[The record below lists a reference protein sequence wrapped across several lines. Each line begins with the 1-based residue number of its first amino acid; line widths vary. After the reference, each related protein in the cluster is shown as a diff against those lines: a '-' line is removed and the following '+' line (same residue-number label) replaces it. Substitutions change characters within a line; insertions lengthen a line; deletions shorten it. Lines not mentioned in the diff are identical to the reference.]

1 MNLVNLKSLLIDQW
15 INQDTLNELQILAQS
30 STNLLIAGSN
40 KDLNTT
46 LLRALFHEKRYNRL
60 PAIILKEDTSID
72 FRSMYPEDE
81 ILPLNNFKSVL
92 GARSFLEGI
101 PEAQVVIADIK
112 SPITSELYTLCCEG
126 LRNDVLA
133 GHTCAGDLNAIKQSI
148 ASLNQD
154 ENRNLPFNIV
164 LERIQRMLEIII
176 LCNETDGKISITI
189 HRNIN

>member
-1 MNLVNLKSLLIDQW
+1 MTLVNLKSLLIDQW
-15 INQDTLNELQILAQS
+15 INQDTLNELKILAQS
-30 STNLLIAGSN
+30 TTNLLIVGSN

-46 LLRALFHEKRYNRL
+46 LLKALFHEKRYNRL

-92 GARSFLEGI
+92 GARAFLDGI

-133 GHTCAGDLNAIKQSI
+133 AHTCAGDLNAIKQSI

-154 ENRNLPFNIV
+154 ENRNLPFNMV
-164 LERIQRMLEIII
+164 LERVQRMLEIII